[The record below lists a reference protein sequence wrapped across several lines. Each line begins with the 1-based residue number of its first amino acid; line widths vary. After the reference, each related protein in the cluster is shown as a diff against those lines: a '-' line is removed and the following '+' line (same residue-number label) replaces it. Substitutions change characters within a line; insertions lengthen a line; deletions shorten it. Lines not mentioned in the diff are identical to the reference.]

1 MPVAPTHQVA
11 AAVLVRDHGGRMLM
25 VRTDYR
31 EGLVLPGGVVVEF
44 GESPLAA
51 AERELREET
60 GLVVEATRML
70 VVEHL
75 RRGEGLT
82 GLRFIFDAPRIS
94 ADVPLTPQEGEVAE
108 LLWLEPDAAVARHE
122 ASGRRRVAA
131 AIEAAASGTTVYLD
145 G

>member
-1 MPVAPTHQVA
+1 MSTIPTHQLA
-11 AAVLVRDHGGRMLM
+11 AAVLVRDHAGRMLM

-31 EGLVLPGGVVVEF
+31 DGLVLPGGVVEF

-51 AERELREET
+51 AEREVREET
-60 GLVVEATRML
+60 GLVVAATRML

-75 RRGEGLT
+75 RRGDGLT
-82 GLRFIFDAPRIS
+82 GLRFIFDVPRIP
-94 ADVPLTPQEGEVAE
+94 ADAPLTPQESEVAE
-108 LLWLEPDAAVARHE
+108 LLWLELDEAVARHE
-122 ASGRRRVAA
+122 ATGRRRVAA